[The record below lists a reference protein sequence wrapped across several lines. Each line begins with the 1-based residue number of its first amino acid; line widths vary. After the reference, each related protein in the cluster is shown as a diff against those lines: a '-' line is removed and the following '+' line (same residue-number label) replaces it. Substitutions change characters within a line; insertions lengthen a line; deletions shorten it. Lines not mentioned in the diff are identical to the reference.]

1 MDRLKI
7 LIGSWAGRGVASYTT
22 IDTAEYLVDLNVSY
36 NGFNPCL
43 FYEEKSWY
51 IKSGE
56 KDLPLFW
63 ESGFFI
69 DKGNSNIEM
78 VNSQRSGR
86 LEALH
91 GRLTEF
97 DNSIHI
103 KLDSDIISND
113 PVANKSSRE
122 FIIKNDLLIYE
133 LKMATGKVSQM
144 ETHLK
149 AELRRLS

>member
-7 LIGSWAGRGVASYTT
+7 LIGSWLGRGIASYTT
-22 IDTAEYLVDLNVSY
+22 IDTAEYIVELNVSY

-51 IKSGE
+51 IKNGQR
-56 KDLPLFW
+56 DLPLFW

-69 DKGNSNIEM
+69 DKGNSNIEL

-86 LEALH
+86 LEVLH
-91 GRLTEF
+91 GRLTQY
-97 DNSIHI
+97 DDSINI
-103 KLDSDIISND
+103 KLDSDVISND
-113 PVANKSSRE
+113 IVANKSSRE
-122 FIIKNDLLIYE
+122 FIVRNDSLIYE

-149 AELRRLS
+149 AELRRIS